1 MRTDKPY
8 IIAEVGN
15 NHDGDYLKAKDMVHA
30 ANEAGA
36 SCIKFQCIDF
46 KKWVSSD
53 LKIFSRAKQTGYK
66 TQLER
71 LESVK
76 LSLENYV
83 SLAQLAKDVGIDF
96 SCTIF
101 DSYIFQELSPYLA
114 FAKISSAEIYNKRT
128 LDIFKGFQKPIV
140 LSSGLSSSLSEIIN
154 VASYLNQRPYILHC
168 VSRYPTTLKQSNLGN
183 IRCLQAE
190 FGVDHVGYSDHT
202 IGLTSSII
210 ALTLGCRIIEKHFKL
225 DSEKGQEGDKP
236 LSSTQS
242 ELSRLVEISDSIP
255 MFTSNSDTSFVSNRD
270 NNISWTQLVRKAHS
284 HEFIKANTD
293 ITDDMCSY
301 YVSGHGEYTS
311 FDVESYPLRSSVDIE
326 PGTPLSS
333 ENCTY
338 HGPEGC

>member
-1 MRTDKPY
+1 
-8 IIAEVGN
+8 
-15 NHDGDYLKAKDMVHA
+15 MVHA
-30 ANEAGA
+30 AKEAGA

-46 KKWVSSD
+46 KNWVSSD

-140 LSSGLSSSLSEIIN
+140 LSSVVIVSSEILM
-154 VASYLNQRPYILHC
+154 ALLNQRIIFYC

-190 FGVDHVGYSDHT
+190 FERSRWLFRSHS
-202 IGLTSSII
+202 LPTSSI
-210 ALTLGCRIIEKHFKL
+210 KL
-225 DSEKGQEGDKP
+225 
-236 LSSTQS
+236 
-242 ELSRLVEISDSIP
+242 
-255 MFTSNSDTSFVSNRD
+255 
-270 NNISWTQLVRKAHS
+270 
-284 HEFIKANTD
+284 
-293 ITDDMCSY
+293 
-301 YVSGHGEYTS
+301 
-311 FDVESYPLRSSVDIE
+311 
-326 PGTPLSS
+326 
-333 ENCTY
+333 
-338 HGPEGC
+338 